1 MKILISPAK
10 LLDYNKNIEVPSITK
25 AHFLDSTEQ
34 LVKKL
39 KKLSSKEISKL
50 MNISESLGILNYE
63 RYQNWEKPNKASS
76 TIKPAI
82 TVFDGEVY
90 KGLEVDTFSQKDF
103 EVAQRDL
110 RILSGLYGI
119 LKPLDLIYPY
129 RLEMGTKF
137 AVDKNTKNLYEFWGT
152 QIAEYLNQE
161 LKEGEVIINLA
172 SNEYFKAVHKKT
184 LKARVITPVF
194 KELREDG
201 TLKVIVVYT
210 KHARGALARDIIQN
224 QYTDIEDIK
233 GFNKGGYT
241 FSEQESSENE
251 WVFIR

>member
-10 LLDYNKNIEVPSITK
+10 LLDYNKNIDVPFTSK
-25 AHFLDSTEQ
+25 ANFIDSADELAHQ
-34 LVKKL
+34 L
-39 KKLSSKEISKL
+39 KKLSSKEISELMKL
-50 MNISESLGILNYE
+50 SENLGILNHQ
-63 RYQNWEKPNKASS
+63 RYQNWEKPEKLSAHSQ
-76 TIKPAI
+76 PAI

-90 KGLEVDTFSQKDF
+90 KGLNAETFTAKDF
-103 EVAQRDL
+103 ESAQKKL

-137 AVDKNTKNLYEFWGT
+137 SAHEKAKNLYAYWGS
-152 QIAEYLNQE
+152 QISDFLN
-161 LKEGEVIINLA
+161 KEMEENEVIINLA
-172 SNEYFKAVHKKT
+172 SNEYFKAVDKKN
-184 LKARVITPVF
+184 LNARVITPVF

-210 KHARGALARDIIQN
+210 KHARGVLARDIIQN
-224 QYTDIEDIK
+224 QYTNPEEIK
-233 GFNKGGYT
+233 GFNRDGYS
-241 FSEQESSENE
+241 FSEKESTENE